1 MKRKLLVLMM
11 AGLMSL
17 SAVACGGNS
26 DTQEPDA
33 QAEDGGNDAAEEA
46 DPEEPED
53 DGIIDF
59 ETEDFV
65 VTYVRHEFGTDY
77 EGNKCLLY
85 YYNFTNNSD
94 ENTTAGMT
102 ANVQCFQDGSECEMA
117 ITSDRNESMDN
128 YVMNEVQPGGTVEVC
143 QAYKLKSDTE
153 LTIEA
158 SALISFDDAKD
169 TQKIAVE

>member
-1 MKRKLLVLMM
+1 
-11 AGLMSL
+11 MSL

-26 DTQEPDA
+26 DTQEPDV
-33 QAEDGGNDAAEEA
+33 QTEDGGNDAAEEA
-46 DPEEPED
+46 EPEKPED

-65 VTYVRHEFGTDY
+65 VTYIRHEFGTDY

-102 ANVQCFQDGSECEMA
+102 ANVQCFQDGSEL
-117 ITSDRNESMDN
+117 S
-128 YVMNEVQPGGTVEVC
+128 
-143 QAYKLKSDTE
+143 
-153 LTIEA
+153 
-158 SALISFDDAKD
+158 LIH
-169 TQKIAVE
+169 I

>member
-1 MKRKLLVLMM
+1 MKKKLLVLMM
-11 AGLMSL
+11 AAMMSL

-46 DPEEPED
+46 ED

>member
-1 MKRKLLVLMM
+1 MKRKILVLMM
-11 AGLMSL
+11 AGLMSV
-17 SAVACGGNS
+17 SAAACGGNS

-33 QAEDGGNDAAEEA
+33 QTEDSEKDVAEETES
-46 DPEEPED
+46 EEPED
-53 DGIIDF
+53 DGVIDF

-65 VTYVRHEFGTDY
+65 VVYVRHEFGTDY

-117 ITSDRNESMDN
+117 ITSDRNESMNN
-128 YVMNEVQPGGTVEVC
+128 YVINEVQPGGTVEVC

-153 LTIEA
+153 LTIEV
-158 SALISFDDAKD
+158 SPLISFDDAKD